1 MGLYTTKGLYNH
13 YDKKHKE
20 RDKTDYYA
28 TPTVEVKNILDT
40 LHIDFSNQT
49 ILEPCAGG
57 GHMVE
62 GIYDYVL
69 SNLQTDVKII
79 ATDLHEHKRV
89 NLYPILTGEN
99 YDFLS
104 DDYQI
109 PTDKVDWIIMNPPYA
124 TIEPFTI
131 RALEIADRGVI
142 MLARL
147 QFLEGEKRY
156 ENILK
161 DNPPT
166 SVFVYVDRI
175 QCWKDGVESKDSSA
189 QAYAWFVWDKED
201 EKFDWEPGPF
211 IWWLRRSDKV

>member
-79 ATDLHEHKRV
+79 DV
-89 NLYPILTGEN
+89 NLPIITPCFYYPILFISCQYFPKNKT
-99 YDFLS
+99 
-104 DDYQI
+104 
-109 PTDKVDWIIMNPPYA
+109 TAVC
-124 TIEPFTI
+124 
-131 RALEIADRGVI
+131 RG
-142 MLARL
+142 
-147 QFLEGEKRY
+147 F
-156 ENILK
+156 
-161 DNPPT
+161 
-166 SVFVYVDRI
+166 F
-175 QCWKDGVESKDSSA
+175 
-189 QAYAWFVWDKED
+189 
-201 EKFDWEPGPF
+201 
-211 IWWLRRSDKV
+211 